1 MPPVIANNPTAVYLI
16 IVVLVGLL
24 AVLRV
29 LRLLSSTEHHRTRK
43 LRSRKQLDS
52 VRTESPLDNP
62 ARLAQDRA
70 LENIHRSA
78 SVSRRVLVP
87 VIVFAILGIGAL
99 PFLSKAPAT
108 MVSLAIAIATVILGV
123 AARPLIE
130 NAMSGLVM
138 SFSRLINIGDTV
150 RVEGLYGTIE
160 DISSTHTTIKL
171 WDWRRFIVP
180 NSRMLQQ
187 SFYNYSVHDK
197 YEWTYVTFTVSY
209 EAPIDKVRELVL
221 QLPRESTSFADYEEP
236 QFWVMDLGPHGYEI
250 WLAAWANTPSDAWAL
265 RAELRA
271 AIVRTFQEHGIALHC
286 MRHEIVSKA
295 A

>member
-1 MPPVIANNPTAVYLI
+1 MEVIANNPMAAYLAV
-16 IVVLVGLL
+16 VVLLGLL
-24 AVLRV
+24 ALLRVLRV
-29 LRLLSSTEHHRTRK
+29 LSSTENHRTRK
-43 LRSRKQLDS
+43 LRARAKLES
-52 VRTESPLDNP
+52 VRTESPIDNP

-87 VIVFAILGIGAL
+87 LILFSVLGIAAL
-99 PFLSKAPAT
+99 PFLSRAPAT
-108 MVSLAIAIATVILGV
+108 MISLTIAIGTVILGV

-150 RVEGLYGTIE
+150 KVEGLYGTIE

-171 WDWRRFIVP
+171 WDWRRFVVP

-197 YEWTYVTFTVSY
+197 YEWTYVSFTVSY
-209 EAPIDKVRELVL
+209 EASIDKVRELVL
-221 QLPRESTSFADYEEP
+221 PLAHESSSFADHEEP
-236 QFWVMDLGPHGYEI
+236 QFWVMELGPQGYEI
-250 WLAAWANTPSDAWAL
+250 WLAAWANTPSDAWTL
-265 RAELRA
+265 RSDLRVS
-271 AIVRTFQEHGIALHC
+271 IVRTFQEHDIAMHC
-286 MRHEIVSKA
+286 MRHEVISKA